1 MNKNSIGSLLFSVAL
16 ILIIG
21 TESYLVISFKD
32 FIIEGKGIGIYGVF
46 LYFIVLIPCSLLW
59 LLSYR
64 IRKSRVKAAIYWISA
79 LVLIPVIV
87 FQPTWWSAPLLS

>member
-46 LYFIVLIPCSLLW
+46 LYFM
-59 LLSYR
+59 
-64 IRKSRVKAAIYWISA
+64 
-79 LVLIPVIV
+79 
-87 FQPTWWSAPLLS
+87 PTGFSS

>member
-32 FIIEGKGIGIYGVF
+32 FIIEGFMVSFYI
-46 LYFIVLIPCSLLW
+46 L
-59 LLSYR
+59 
-64 IRKSRVKAAIYWISA
+64 
-79 LVLIPVIV
+79 
-87 FQPTWWSAPLLS
+87 